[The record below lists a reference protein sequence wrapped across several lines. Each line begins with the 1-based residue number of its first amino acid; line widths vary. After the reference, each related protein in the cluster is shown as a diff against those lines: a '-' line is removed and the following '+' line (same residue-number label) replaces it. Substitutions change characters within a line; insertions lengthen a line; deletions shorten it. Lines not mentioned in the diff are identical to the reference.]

1 METRFVP
8 EDCCFIE
15 VSVPPGMDALLVQL
29 DFGRGADA
37 LAEPVHRDM
46 RRLRNW
52 IPGRI
57 GVLRPGFIPP
67 SGCPDC

>member
-1 METRFVP
+1 MEARFVP

-37 LAEPVHRDM
+37 LA
-46 RRLRNW
+46 
-52 IPGRI
+52 
-57 GVLRPGFIPP
+57 
-67 SGCPDC
+67 